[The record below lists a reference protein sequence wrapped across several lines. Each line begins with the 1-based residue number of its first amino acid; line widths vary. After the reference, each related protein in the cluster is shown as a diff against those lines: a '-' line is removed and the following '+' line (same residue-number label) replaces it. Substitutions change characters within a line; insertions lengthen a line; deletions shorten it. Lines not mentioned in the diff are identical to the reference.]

1 MITRFVVRRNSHL
14 SVNRRIIFQI
24 LLVASPQEPRPS
36 HDRGADLPSSI
47 FENVFRYVLRDKDA
61 AARKTEWSRHYGGK
75 DDPSDPTST
84 DYRRVPLKRLDE
96 KQVPSFS

>member
-1 MITRFVVRRNSHL
+1 M
-14 SVNRRIIFQI
+14 
-24 LLVASPQEPRPS
+24 
-36 HDRGADLPSSI
+36 
-47 FENVFRYVLRDKDA
+47 FRYVLRDKDA